1 MKPTR
6 VLLPLFGLVASA
18 SAQRQVLVTYSQDT
32 PLSVVEKA
40 KEAVLA
46 TGGIITEDYSL
57 IKSFAATVSSEVLET
72 INALSSSHKPIV
84 EDDTVVTIQQQEPL
98 EQ

>member
-1 MKPTR
+1 MKPTS
-6 VLLPLFGLVASA
+6 VLFPLFGLVASA

-32 PLSVVEKA
+32 PLSIVEKA

-84 EDDTVVTIQQQEPL
+84 EDDKVVTIQQQEPL